1 MQWPSFLLLGKIQF
15 FSNMAEPDIMTWFPR
30 REDYEDKPQ
39 ILPDETYEEKIQRLL
54 DTIDAAQQ
62 SIKEVVDGDTLDLE
76 QKIYRTMDTAQ
87 DMDDIAKL
95 QKDIE
100 GHPEAGNNQDTLK
113 KARVGL
119 INLKASESKD
129 KIVLMKK

>member
-1 MQWPSFLLLGKIQF
+1 MQWPSLLLLGKIQF

>member
-1 MQWPSFLLLGKIQF
+1 
-15 FSNMAEPDIMTWFPR
+15 MAEPDIMTWFPR